1 MQEEEKT
8 KDPLAASAM
17 QLDSGFLLDVAEF
30 FKVFGDVTRIKM
42 LLLLL
47 EGEVCVSDLAEQLGM
62 SQSAVSHQL
71 RVLRQNSLVKF
82 RKEGKTV
89 YYSLDDHHVEMVLRQ
104 GMSHIGHK
112 NGYMQ
117 E

>member
-1 MQEEEKT
+1 
-8 KDPLAASAM
+8 M

-104 GMSHIGHK
+104 GMSHINKK